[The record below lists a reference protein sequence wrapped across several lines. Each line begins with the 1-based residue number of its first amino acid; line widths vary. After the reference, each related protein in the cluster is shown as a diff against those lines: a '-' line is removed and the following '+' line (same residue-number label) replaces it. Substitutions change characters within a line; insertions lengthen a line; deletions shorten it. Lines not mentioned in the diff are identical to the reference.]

1 MKRKTKIILAL
12 IIGFVFAMV
21 VMTIAIYFGYVS
33 AYKHMQDMVTV
44 KALGIPIYELKKRG
58 TDYTGISK
66 GMFMGLF
73 CGIFMVLAVAIE
85 IIVEKIKK
93 K

>member
-33 AYKHMQDMVTV
+33 VTV

-58 TDYTGISK
+58 TDYIGISK